1 MHSEQ
6 ETESPARCGLLIR
19 DAMIRDL
26 PKMLEIYNHVVRTSA
41 ATFDL
46 EDQTLEQRS
55 RWFFGHGEKKYP
67 LIVGEING
75 DVVGYCSLSRF
86 RDKPAY
92 ASTVESSVYV
102 ASEFQGRGI
111 GTLLMREIIRRAIE
125 LGYHTIIAGIAA
137 GNESSVKLHTSLGF
151 QYIGSFKEVGFKFGK
166 WQDVLFYQLHL

>member
-1 MHSEQ
+1 
-6 ETESPARCGLLIR
+6 
-19 DAMIRDL
+19 
-26 PKMLEIYNHVVRTSA
+26 
-41 ATFDL
+41 
-46 EDQTLEQRS
+46 
-55 RWFFGHGEKKYP
+55 

-92 ASTVESSVYV
+92 AKTVESSVYV

-111 GTLLMREIIRRAIE
+111 GTLLMREIIRRAME